1 MYTFRFGWIPLG
13 TADFWTEKHPD
24 SLYMKCTV
32 QGDGILS
39 LVNPLDACMESWL
52 NEDFQPVF
60 TYRDFAF
67 GNSLDVRWNWFE
79 FDDSVRIKAF
89 IEDINTHRHHEF
101 DTGIPIHD
109 LLGTIYYLRNTPFS
123 GDSTVTRVF
132 YSNDVYKIKVMKRG
146 EELISFTA
154 STAKAEKYEIQ
165 VLDSEYFSSGK
176 KITVFTS
183 PDRRKVPYLII
194 VEMLLG
200 NFEFNLES
208 IGNE

>member
-1 MYTFRFGWIPLG
+1 
-13 TADFWTEKHPD
+13 
-24 SLYMKCTV
+24 MKCTV
-32 QGDGILS
+32 QSDGILS
-39 LVNPLDACMESWL
+39 LINPLDACMESWL
-52 NEDFQPVF
+52 NEDSQPVF

-79 FDDSVRIKAF
+79 FEDSVKIKAY

-101 DTGIPIHD
+101 ETGIPLHD
-109 LLGTIYYLRNTPFS
+109 LLGIIYYLRNTPFP

-132 YSNDVYKIKVMKRG
+132 YSNDIYRIKVKKRG
-146 EELISFTA
+146 AEPVSLAA
-154 STAKAEKYEIQ
+154 STVQAEKYEIQ

-176 KITVFTS
+176 KITVFAS
-183 PDRRKVPYLII
+183 PDRRKVPYQII

-200 NFEFNLES
+200 NFEFSLES